1 VRFSS
6 LLVFARRNITKLEA
20 IIVLAA
26 IVGAVITL
34 AIGGSVRSDTI
45 RMADVSTSLSSPY
58 GELNSS
64 SVLGYAD
71 NYSGWAASPSA
82 NVSRTQN
89 SMVVSG
95 VFQSVYTW
103 TSIVLFKNVIV
114 NITVYPIFNI
124 NLNLTS
130 GVQYGIRFFAQYPNG
145 TEYNVWWEG
154 SPLDH
159 RPGIG
164 YESLRVNMQ
173 RQVFLATGH
182 PVETINKMEL
192 YVGDPP
198 NSPQSFQFTLYQLS
212 FESDRLQQISGN
224 QYRAI
229 YFDLENAPV
238 DNASWYLNR
247 INLGATI
254 QASQGATFSIY
265 FFRGLAIYG
274 STTTTNLVYSSL
286 TSFSQYTFSP
296 TVQLE
301 VFPELLPVSG
311 ASIVFV
317 ATSGT
322 FRDIILSSVNF
333 VFLPTLANPSL
344 SQESLGSYYVYFIFF
359 LFLLPVGLAIL
370 VFREFLSRKLVP
382 KASLVIVL
390 VTGIACRVALAATTA
405 HVFDMN
411 VYLMSTR
418 SWFQFRN
425 PLGTLGPTLP
435 LTYFLYWICYSPYAL
450 LQIAGFHDVQF
461 LGHAAGMV
469 EAVFVKLFP
478 LLMDVLTFFILLRFR
493 TDGTPF
499 VWATFYFLNPLAIFI
514 SSVWGQYEA
523 APMAFIVLGVYLM
536 TRQKNASAALS
547 FVVSGMVELL
557 GFFPYLLLLVRN
569 GRMRLHKTLLITSLA
584 ALPVVLYPPETDL
597 ILRLLLS
604 LTGFINGQ
612 FSGPGAFT
620 LIGNFPQLSIIGQ
633 FRPLLLGQA
642 AVLGAASLDIY
653 RQKMTAER
661 LVFFIALSSVFVL
674 LFSNLLA
681 SWVWLLPMCAL
692 YAIMKDK
699 NDLGAFMLVF
709 GTAVAFLEV
718 SNLFGSAYL
727 ILGNVGYPILPAIEA
742 TRGRVQIF
750 SAMVTALAIILL
762 FLLKY
767 GSNRASWTLLRTSG
781 ITLSLYLLLYFWLAV
796 YPL

>member
-6 LLVFARRNITKLEA
+6 LLVFIRRNITKLET
-20 IIVLAA
+20 IVVLAA
-26 IVGAVITL
+26 IVGGVITL

-45 RMADVSTSLSSPY
+45 RMADISASLSSPY

-71 NYSGWAASPSA
+71 NYSGWTASPST

-89 SMVVSG
+89 SMTVSG

-103 TSIVLFKNVIV
+103 TSIVLFKSLVV
-114 NITVYPIFNI
+114 DTTAYPIFNI
-124 NLNLTS
+124 NIDLTS

-145 TEYNVWWEG
+145 TEYDVWWEG

-164 YESLRVNMQ
+164 RESLRVNMQ

-182 PVETINKMEL
+182 SVEAINKIEL

-198 NSPQSFQFTLYQLS
+198 NSQQSFQFTMYQLS
-212 FESDRLQQISGN
+212 FESDSLQQVSRN

-229 YFDLENAPV
+229 YFDFRDTPL

-247 INLGATI
+247 INLGTTI

-265 FFRGLAIYG
+265 LFRGLVIYG
-274 STTTTNLVYSSL
+274 STTATGLVYSSL

-301 VFPELLPVSG
+301 VFPELLPLSG
-311 ASIVFV
+311 GSIVFV
-317 ATSGT
+317 ATSGIL
-322 FRDIILSSVNF
+322 RDITISSMNF
-333 VFLPTLANPSL
+333 VFLPTPINPGF
-344 SQESLGSYYVYFIFF
+344 SQESLGFYYVYFIFF
-359 LFLLPVGLAIL
+359 LFLLPVGVAIL
-370 VFREFLSRKLVP
+370 VFREFLSRKSVP
-382 KASLVIVL
+382 KASVASVL
-390 VTGIACRVALAATTA
+390 VTGIVCRVALAATTA

-418 SWFQFRN
+418 AWFQFGN
-425 PLGTLGPTLP
+425 PLGSLGPTLP

-450 LQIAGFHDVQF
+450 FQIAGFHDVQF

-469 EAVFVKLFP
+469 EGVSVKLFP
-478 LLMDVLTFFILLRFR
+478 LLMDILTFFILLRFR
-493 TDGTPF
+493 KDGTAF
-499 VWATFYFLNPLAIFI
+499 VWATFNFLNPLTVFI

-523 APMAFIVLGVYLM
+523 ATMVFIVWGIYLM
-536 TRQKNASAALS
+536 TRQENASTALA
-547 FVVSGMVELL
+547 FIISGMVELV
-557 GFFPYLLLLVRN
+557 GFFPYVVLLLRT
-569 GRMRLHKTLLITSLA
+569 GRMRLRKTLLFTSLA
-584 ALPVVLYPPETDL
+584 ALPIVFYPPETDL

-604 LTGFINGQ
+604 LTGFGNGQ
-612 FSGPGAFT
+612 FSGPGDFT
-620 LIGNFPQLSIIGQ
+620 LIGNFPQLSIISQ

-642 AVLGAASLDIY
+642 VVLCAASFDIY

-661 LVFFIALSSVFVL
+661 LVFFITLSSVFVL

-681 SWVWLLPMCAL
+681 SWVWLLPVCAL
-692 YAIMKDK
+692 YAIVKDK
-699 NDLGAFMLVF
+699 KDLGAFMLVF

-750 SAMVTALAIILL
+750 SAMVTALAVILL
-762 FLLKY
+762 FFLKY

-796 YPL
+796 YPV